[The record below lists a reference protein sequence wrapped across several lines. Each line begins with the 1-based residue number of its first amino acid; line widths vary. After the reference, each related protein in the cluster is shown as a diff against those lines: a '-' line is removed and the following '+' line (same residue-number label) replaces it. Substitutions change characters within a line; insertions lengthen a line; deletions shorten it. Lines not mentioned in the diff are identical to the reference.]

1 MSLILQLAC
10 LQDDTLSKTAGHLLK
25 PLKRINLQ
33 KLTALLG
40 RFPVDSIMLAQS
52 ILFRVCCALSHK

>member
-25 PLKRINLQ
+25 PLKRINLK

-52 ILFRVCCALSHK
+52 I